1 MNLSAGIHGFRNQY
15 MMRFLRVIFL
25 HGGIK
30 MIKKNGED
38 KRSEKKNK
46 RKIVSPLDGGC
57 QRTFCLEWYIEG
69 LL

>member
-1 MNLSAGIHGFRNQY
+1 MNLRAGIHGLRDQFI
-15 MMRFLRVIFL
+15 MRFLKVVFL

-30 MIKKNGED
+30 MIKNRED

-57 QRTFCLEWYIEG
+57 QRKLSFEWYIEG

>member
-1 MNLSAGIHGFRNQY
+1 
-15 MMRFLRVIFL
+15 VVFL

-30 MIKKNGED
+30 MIKNGED

-57 QRTFCLEWYIEG
+57 QRRLSFEWYIEG

>member
-1 MNLSAGIHGFRNQY
+1 VVFP
-15 MMRFLRVIFL
+15 

-30 MIKKNGED
+30 MIKNGQD

-46 RKIVSPLDGGC
+46 RKIVNPLDGGC
-57 QRTFCLEWYIEG
+57 QRRLSFEWYIEG